1 MPRYDRIPARIE
13 SSREGG
19 NDGVD
24 SSSCVEIARIPTD
37 DGKSRFHNKILKR
50 RGSLTV
56 MSHKSSGSYA
66 SLESHDDQD
75 FLNDPENDDNG
86 ETMQPSLHKQRSY
99 ASDDGL
105 PSIIASY
112 SGSFDLDD
120 DDDDDA
126 LEANLKRYNLDFS
139 SSATTDK
146 GASLSDG
153 DGNPFA
159 RERNANSNWCSRA
172 ARFLWFSFQS
182 VRQQARQRR
191 AQLLLQQTERNWRQ
205 SLKICLITNC
215 DATDSGIMLVVA
227 AIVGWILALV
237 FLKDPTVRIA
247 GIGVGIL
254 FFTIRVGTR
263 PLYHCCLRRR
273 QKRRLRRQQLEDTTS
288 PGVKLGQNDDQ
299 NHHHHLARAE
309 GTLELHA
316 IRGDGNTANR
326 LPSTPLGSD
335 PTVAAI

>member
-139 SSATTDK
+139 SAATADK

-159 RERNANSNWCSRA
+159 RERNSNSNWCSRA

-273 QKRRLRRQQLEDTTS
+273 QKRRLRRQQLEDTAS
-288 PGVKLGQNDDQ
+288 PGMKVGQNDEQ
-299 NHHHHLARAE
+299 NHHHLARAE